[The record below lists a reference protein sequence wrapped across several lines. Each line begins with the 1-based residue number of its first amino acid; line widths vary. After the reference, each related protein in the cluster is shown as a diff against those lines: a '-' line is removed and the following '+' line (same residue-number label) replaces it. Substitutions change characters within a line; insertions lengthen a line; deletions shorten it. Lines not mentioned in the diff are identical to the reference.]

1 MDEKFDKKKKPL
13 EIKLSEF
20 DKKWKP
26 LEVKLSDNHHLTL
39 DDMAKFGMFA
49 STERLVQILLNNAC
63 KFWIKHG
70 HLNMFSDN
78 NL

>member
-1 MDEKFDKKKKPL
+1 MDEK
-13 EIKLSEF
+13 F

-39 DDMAKFGMFA
+39 DDMAKFGMFV

-63 KFWIKHG
+63 KFWIKYG